1 MVADGESTLIGPAEL
16 SDRKSIEEWLK
27 QHEFTYQNSL
37 AIGTRAALRV
47 LPLIFEI
54 FEVPDDRLGPDDK
67 KRAVLACFRA
77 ALVAWAAGRNGEKS
91 GGALTRAA
99 LAAVSAV
106 NAISD
111 AFADVHPRAFSVA
124 RAAGGAAATA
134 LANPFD
140 SNEPYNVQAQR
151 TGPANFAAA
160 TVEYAAKAEP
170 NAEQMVWESVRTDA
184 RWLEDH
190 PSEALIEQALWL
202 TDVRGSPKFKTNFPI
217 WAREPFDAIEKNPLF
232 ASGANWSPWLTWY
245 RAIVSNGRD
254 RSPLNSFGLVK
265 NTEIPSKPKEFWE
278 DSPDAVM
285 AKVAE
290 ILGVIKPREYV
301 EPQSDEPTD
310 DDQLGRK
317 PFAQALV
324 ERMDRVIEKEGRDGF
339 AVHIH
344 GPWGTGKTSIL
355 KIMQRLMLKTDREL
369 ENTKIARQWVV
380 VDFNAWD
387 EQRRNP
393 PWWPL
398 IEKVK
403 GECLRSLSGSSG
415 GWDFLLGF
423 PKRMRHKGRIDLQP
437 AALQAQWLL
446 WKVRTDALPY
456 IIFAFVFAAMLVLLR
471 YASGTGGTNTTPSDW
486 LLKVFTAALAAYASF
501 FSASRVAVFG
511 SAPNAK
517 FYDDIS
523 QDPMRR
529 ITGLYAKIVK
539 TTNKPVCI
547 FIDDL
552 DRCRAEYVVD
562 LLEGIQTSFRNKN
575 VAYVIAADR
584 NWIRASFELRYGSF
598 SNAIGSAGQPLG
610 YLFLEKIFQVS
621 TPVPGMGDKIKGE
634 YWKLLLKG
642 RAPMDASTAA
652 RQFDKEV
659 RSQRSALRETY
670 GDNITSEDA
679 GKVLEGTDTPEV
691 RAALALELTSSG
703 AAEREAEH
711 LLAQFKNVV
720 PENPRVMKRMLNAFA
735 MRQAIGILEGNSVP
749 VEVLARWTILE
760 QRFPALA
767 DLLIEHPEWTEILT
781 REVAGDEREKLPLLL
796 PFLDVQIIQNVIG
809 KTDKSCLT
817 AANVLAI
824 TRGSAN

>member
-1 MVADGESTLIGPAEL
+1 MIAPTEL
-16 SDRKSIEEWLK
+16 SDRKSLEKWLN
-27 QHEFTYQNSL
+27 ELEPTYMHSL

-47 LPLIFEI
+47 LPLIFAI
-54 FEVPDDRLGPDDK
+54 FEVPNERLAADDK

-77 ALVAWAAGRNGEKS
+77 VLVAWVAGRNAKTS
-91 GGALTRAA
+91 GGSLTRAA
-99 LAAVSAV
+99 LAAITAA
-106 NAISD
+106 NKAAD
-111 AFADVHPRAFSVA
+111 ALADVHPSAFSAA

-140 SNEPYNVQAQR
+140 PNEVFNTQAQR
-151 TGPANFAAA
+151 AGPAGFATA
-160 TVEYAAKAEP
+160 TVEYAAKAVLNSEH
-170 NAEQMVWESVRTDA
+170 MVWESVRADA
-184 RWLEDH
+184 RWLEAH
-190 PSEALIEQALWL
+190 PSEALIEQELWL
-202 TDVRGSPKFKTNFPI
+202 DDVRGNPEFETNFPI
-217 WAREPFDAIEKNPLF
+217 WAREPFDAIEKNPQF
-232 ASGANWSPWLTWY
+232 SWRGNWSPWLAWY
-245 RAIVSNGRD
+245 RAILSKHDG
-254 RSPLNSFGLVK
+254 SLPNSFGLGK
-265 NTEIPSKPKEFWE
+265 DIEIASEPEGFWE
-278 DSPDAVM
+278 GSPDDVM
-285 AKVAE
+285 AKIAE
-290 ILGVIKPREYV
+290 ILGLVKPRQYV
-301 EPQSDEPTD
+301 EPQSDEPTAN
-310 DDQLGRK
+310 DQLGRK

-344 GPWGTGKTSIL
+344 GPWGAGKTSIL
-355 KIMQRLMLKTDREL
+355 KMMQSLMLKTDREL
-369 ENTKIARQWVV
+369 GNRKIARQWVV

-403 GECLRSLSGSSG
+403 NECLQSLSGSRG
-415 GWDFLLGF
+415 GWDFLRGF
-423 PKRMRHKGRIDLQP
+423 LKDLRLKGRQINLQP
-437 AALQAQWLL
+437 ASLQAQWLL
-446 WKVRTDALPY
+446 WKIRTDALPY
-456 IIFAFVFAAMLVLLR
+456 IIFALVFAATLVLLR
-471 YASGTGGTNTTPSDW
+471 YAGGTGGTGSTGTTPSDW
-486 LLKVFTAALAAYASF
+486 ILKVFTAAIAAYASF
-501 FSASRVAVFG
+501 FGASRVAVFG

-562 LLEGIQTSFRNKN
+562 LLEGIQTSFRHKN

-584 NWIRASFELRYGSF
+584 NWIKASFEMRYGSF
-598 SNAIGSAGQPLG
+598 ANAIGSAGQPLG

-634 YWKLLLKG
+634 YWKRLLNAQEAAG
-642 RAPMDASTAA
+642 ASTAGG
-652 RQFDKEV
+652 QFDKEV
-659 RSQRSALRETY
+659 RSQRNTLRETY
-670 GDNITSEDA
+670 GENITSDDVEKA
-679 GKVLEGTDTPEV
+679 LEKADTPEL
-691 RAALALELTSSG
+691 RAALALELTSSR

-711 LLAQFKNVV
+711 LLAQFKDVV

-735 MRQAIGILEGNSVP
+735 MLQAIGILEGNAVP

-767 DLLIEHPEWTEILT
+767 DLLIDHPEWTEILT
-781 REVAGDEREKLPLLL
+781 RTIAAAEREKLPLLL
-796 PFLDVQIIQNVIG
+796 PFLDLQIIQDLVG
-809 KTDKSCLT
+809 KTAKSRLT